1 MSTSRPA
8 RSIFVI
14 MSLLLASNIS
24 SASNPVKTP
33 ELKCRAGNSA
43 RPAEMPKM
51 TEAIGDTIIMVC
63 GFEIEQKSSEGRVF
77 SEFTIRSINS
87 SGVVSKAIK
96 RAGALEAYRISK
108 WSDALHLDEV
118 VSTKSGWWPVFGSLL
133 KCKKSKCSLSEEKC
147 ILKLLPSADKWYMEE
162 LVSYFEGDK
171 IGKVPDDSL
180 ITGAFELALTGDKR
194 AISFFSQRPKT
205 LVTDGATEE
214 AYKEACSMIARLK
227 KADCL
232 K

>member
-1 MSTSRPA
+1 VRA
-8 RSIFVI
+8 IFVI
-14 MSLLLASNIS
+14 LSFLLASNIL
-24 SASNPVKTP
+24 SASNAVKTP

-77 SEFTIRSINS
+77 SEFFIKSVNS
-87 SGVVSKAIK
+87 SGIVSKTIK
-96 RAGALEAYRISK
+96 NVGALDTYRISK
-108 WSDALHLDEV
+108 QSDALQLDEV
-118 VSTKSGWWPVFGSLL
+118 VSTKSGWWPVFRSLL
-133 KCKKSKCSLSEEKC
+133 TCKNSKCSLSEEKC
-147 ILKLLPSADKWYMEE
+147 ILKLLPSADKWHMEE
-162 LVSYFEGDK
+162 LVPYFEGDK
-171 IGKVPDDSL
+171 VGKVPDDAL

-205 LVTDGATEE
+205 LATDGASGE
-214 AYKEACSMIARLK
+214 AYQEASSMITRLK